1 MVDAITDVDRV
12 IHEPAR
18 LRIMMVLSGVDEA
31 DFKFLL
37 SALGMT
43 KGNLS
48 SHVDRLEQA
57 EYVRILKGFNGK
69 VTHTRYQLTEAG
81 REALSGYWKRLDTI
95 RNLDGI

>member
-1 MVDAITDVDRV
+1 MSETPTGLDRV

-18 LRIMMVLSGVDEA
+18 LRLLMVLSGVDEA

-48 SHVDRLEQA
+48 SHVDRLAQA
-57 EYVRILKGFNGK
+57 GYVQVLKGFNGK
-69 VTHTRYQLTEAG
+69 VTRTCYRLTERG
-81 REALSGYWKRLDTI
+81 REAIAEYWRELDAI
-95 RNLDGI
+95 RSMRGK